1 MISCIYCFYL
11 FSLLL
16 LQIYELFMKLPNN
29 GREKRNE
36 KTGRHTLSCIID
48 RVYEDYFS
56 VTESYLTRIFFPLW
70 ISNPLVVGATRCP
83 NTL

>member
-1 MISCIYCFYL
+1 MIKCIYRFYL
-11 FSLLL
+11 FSLFL
-16 LQIYELFMKLPNN
+16 LQIYELF
-29 GREKRNE
+29 
-36 KTGRHTLSCIID
+36 
-48 RVYEDYFS
+48 FS